1 MPTRGDVEVM
11 GPQLGDCNGPV
22 NVIDNEDTFIHR
34 KRTATCQ
41 MTNVLLNPVIDRT
54 LGRP

>member
-1 MPTRGDVEVM
+1 MPTRGDVEVVET
-11 GPQLGDCNGPV
+11 QLGGCNGPV
-22 NVIDNEDTFIHR
+22 NVVDNEDTFIHR

-41 MTNVLLNPVIDRT
+41 MANVPLNPVIDRT